1 MNRFRKYPLAII
13 SSTECPYSPHWK
25 NITWKRKLCN
35 NYKMLYNRH
44 LQVHTRFD
52 NMAINDFNRLL
63 KRYQNQLG
71 RLRGIG
77 GTFYYS
83 TYSKTEMNLMG
94 YFFFIFYFIIFFLFW
109 LNSLAVR
116 KLIQLLQER
125 QEKNGDAK
133 EENNSTWSSIW

>member
-1 MNRFRKYPLAII
+1 
-13 SSTECPYSPHWK
+13 
-25 NITWKRKLCN
+25 
-35 NYKMLYNRH
+35 
-44 LQVHTRFD
+44 
-52 NMAINDFNRLL
+52 MAINDFNRLL